1 MFKDKFFY
9 TPYIFGQIFTPVLFL
24 VEKDIISFFFNHLMP
39 LENGMVHIY
48 TGTGKGK
55 TTAALGLALRA
66 IGAGLQVYMI
76 QFMKGNP
83 YSELES
89 IRSFPNFIIKQ
100 FGREEFVSKENPA
113 SIDIQYARQGFKHAT
128 DIITQ
133 GQYDLVILD
142 EINVAMDYSLIT
154 VPEVL
159 SLIENKPAHVE
170 LVLTGRYAPPQVI
183 KVADLVTEM
192 LEIKHPYQEGIL
204 ARKGIDY

>member
-1 MFKDKFFY
+1 
-9 TPYIFGQIFTPVLFL
+9 
-24 VEKDIISFFFNHLMP
+24 MP

-89 IRSFPNFIIKQ
+89 VKAFPNFTIKQ
-100 FGREEFVSKENPA
+100 FGREEFVSKDNPA
-113 SIDIQYARQGFKHAT
+113 SIDIQYARQGFKHAQEIVT
-128 DIITQ
+128 C

-142 EINVAMDYSLIT
+142 EINVAMDYNLIT
-154 VPEVL
+154 IPEVL
-159 SLIENKPAHVE
+159 SLIVNKPAHIE
-170 LVLTGRYAPPQVI
+170 LVLTGRYAPPQVV

-192 LEIKHPYQEGIL
+192 LEIKHPYHQGIL
-204 ARKGIDY
+204 ARKGIDH